1 VKKLKIRPFIEA
13 VHMGTKGS
21 KGKGDGS
28 SPAVISGR
36 VEQAIP
42 DLQQDWAKVKG
53 KPANKINWKKTTIN
67 KKEFAQLMD
76 TSFSSDEIDGLFQL
90 YDPNH
95 VCLPTIFS

>member
-1 VKKLKIRPFIEA
+1 MGNKGAKKSA
-13 VHMGTKGS
+13 
-21 KGKGDGS
+21 
-28 SPAVISGR
+28 PAVISGR

-53 KPANKINWKKTTIN
+53 KPVKSINWKKTTIN

-76 TSFSSDEIDGLFQL
+76 TSFSGDEIDGLFQL

-95 VCLPTIFS
+95 VCLYSQNCVLTRRMAQ